1 YFLNHNLDCFDFSFY
16 QMQNKFK
23 FNKIKWNKINEIFA
37 LKSKFENDF
46 PFFTNFLFQEKIEK
60 FNEINWELFLKALKV
75 WTKNNI
81 IENLTNLP
89 RIHKEL
95 LKKAI
100 HVANLKRR
108 PKIYDYL
115 STYEL
120 VLKLV
125 FPIWVARPET
135 VSLYIPLEK
144 NYFEYGIYDE
154 ASQMFLERAY
164 PLLYRSRI
172 NMVAGDDKQ
181 LKPTDFF
188 TSRDDEEES
197 EIDDLDQQ
205 ESLLDR
211 AKSSSWNELM
221 LQNHYRSQSKE
232 LIEFSSNYIY
242 DKKLNYASKN
252 GKQNF
257 KALKVINVNGNFI
270 NSKNI
275 EEAKYVIKILKENV
289 NNYKSILV
297 ITFNSVQSSYIS
309 SLLINSKET
318 DPEITNKY
326 LSQEIEVV
334 NLENVQGNE
343 ADLVIM
349 SIGYGRKNDDQKIRA
364 TFGALIQDGG
374 KNRLNVAITRSKLK
388 MIVLKSLSASDIK
401 SSANQNLMI
410 FKEFLAYLDNI
421 EMNRKKEE
429 ESIKRFDTTVLDEL
443 NKTIFNDV
451 YKIVYPHNL
460 SLIPN
465 YNVGNKTI
473 DIAIVNPSTN
483 TVVLGLLIEKWNLK
497 ISEFDKLK
505 ILDDQKFLEARGYK
519 ILRIM

>member
-1 YFLNHNLDCFDFSFY
+1 
-16 QMQNKFK
+16 
-23 FNKIKWNKINEIFA
+23 
-37 LKSKFENDF
+37 
-46 PFFTNFLFQEKIEK
+46 
-60 FNEINWELFLKALKV
+60 
-75 WTKNNI
+75 
-81 IENLTNLP
+81 
-89 RIHKEL
+89 
-95 LKKAI
+95 
-100 HVANLKRR
+100 
-108 PKIYDYL
+108 
-115 STYEL
+115 
-120 VLKLV
+120 
-125 FPIWVARPET
+125 
-135 VSLYIPLEK
+135 
-144 NYFEYGIYDE
+144 
-154 ASQMFLERAY
+154 
-164 PLLYRSRI
+164 
-172 NMVAGDDKQ
+172 GDDKQ

-374 KNRLNVAITRSKLK
+374 KNRLNVAITRAKLK

-410 FKEFLAYLDNI
+410 FKEFLAYLDSI
-421 EMNRKKEE
+421 EMNRKREE

-519 ILRIM
+519 ILRIMEHEWNYNKKLVIKSILEGIKSFVINN